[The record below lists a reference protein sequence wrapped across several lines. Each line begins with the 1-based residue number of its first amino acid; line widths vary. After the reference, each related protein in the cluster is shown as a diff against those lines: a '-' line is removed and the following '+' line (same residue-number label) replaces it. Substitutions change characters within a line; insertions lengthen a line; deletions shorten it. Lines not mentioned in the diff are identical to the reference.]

1 MRMRPMGVVAAAC
14 IVAASAFLVG
24 CGPKTAP
31 ALGRPTTAATLAA
44 TPNPSTPATQGPS
57 APATPA
63 VKDLIPGNC
72 TTYPKADAVK
82 LLGGVN
88 MNNKAL
94 DIGTDGGT
102 KIDLCSYL
110 DLKGQQDLQGVSY
123 AVVRY
128 DSAGTAFTEA
138 KKVQTTMLGSAAD
151 HNWSVQSLTTPA
163 PGAGQVLGGYGTK
176 TDDGITFTIAVV
188 GTNVGPYLVA
198 ALGGSTESVDNA
210 KKFALT
216 VFAALSSA
224 VG

>member
-1 MRMRPMGVVAAAC
+1 MATVAAAC
-14 IVAASAFLVG
+14 VVAASAFLVG
-24 CGPKTAP
+24 CGPKNAP
-31 ALGRPTTAATLAA
+31 ALGRPTTAPALGQPTTAA
-44 TPNPSTPATQGPS
+44 TPAATPSPS
-57 APATPA
+57 APATQA
-63 VKDLIPGNC
+63 VKNLSPGNC

-88 MNNKAL
+88 LNNKAL

-110 DLKGQQDLQGVSY
+110 YLKGTDLQGVSY

-128 DSAGTAFTEA
+128 DSAATAFKEA
-138 KKVQTTMLGSAAD
+138 KKVQATMLGSAAE

-176 TDDGITFTIAVV
+176 TDHGLTFTIAVV

-198 ALGGSTESVDNA
+198 ALGGSTESVGNA
-210 KKFALT
+210 KKFALA
-216 VFAALSSA
+216 VFQALSAA